1 MLTQPSARGILEEKR
16 RQGRRLA
23 GTDDD
28 TSALEPSFPWS
39 KLVIALAA
47 SLVLISI
54 LAASVLGPGA
64 TNTPTPVEPDRV
76 TPAVIDRA
84 PVGDV
89 VMPWN
94 TRLGGGP
101 ASPLVAE

>member
-1 MLTQPSARGILEEKR
+1 MLTQPSARGILEEKL
-16 RQGRRLA
+16 RQGKRLA

-28 TSALEPSFPWS
+28 RSAFEPSFPWRR
-39 KLVIALAA
+39 LAVAVAA

-64 TNTPTPVEPDRV
+64 TNTPTPVEPERV

-89 VMPWN
+89 VPWN
-94 TRLGGGP
+94 TPLGGGP
-101 ASPLVAE
+101 VSPLVAE